1 MGNRKMNYVTL
12 TETTEKRLPVIHPA
26 VARNHVLEIVSYFN
40 EYGDEIEPDE
50 IIEVEFGSILKSKFP
65 HMRYANLFGYDEETR
80 TGILELQ
87 FRSTKLFVMIDAE
100 DGEVVTVPRTPIKAE
115 ILKCEI
121 DPAACVKLGLAY
133 NLGSKA

>member
-1 MGNRKMNYVTL
+1 MNYVTL

-26 VARNHVLEIVSYFN
+26 VARNHVLEIVSYFD

-87 FRSTKLFVMIDAE
+87 FRSTTQFVMINAE
-100 DGEVVTVPRTPIKAE
+100 DGEVVTVPRTPIRAE